1 MILNPH
7 IRVYKDKV
15 SGGYNNSI
23 GIEKMGSYAEC
34 WLGSFYVG
42 STSDNVDPAIIDLFR
57 SSDKQIISGT
67 KKDVPFQLHHWTSYL
82 EEDESVDVV
91 FYSAPVN
98 IIRDRLNLIGY
109 TFDTSKAAFTSWVNK
124 KIEDSTFWA
133 KKNNIGKFYSERLTS
148 LKALNVDE
156 WLLNLKQI
164 RDKDLKKD
172 EASSKGEHQETLI
185 GYMLSHNWY
194 GYPGL
199 DLNVAIRLALEILP
213 DTDEF
218 IYDITDLVLSSGYS
232 KDDDLFE
239 LYSTR
244 SKTIILTE
252 GSIDTW
258 VISESL
264 QLLYPHLADYFTFM
278 DFEAARV
285 GGGAGNLANIVKA
298 FSGTGIVNKVIA
310 LFDNDAAA
318 ATALRGLRQVQ
329 IPLNIKV
336 LQLPDTDFLRNYPT
350 IGPSGLVNMNVNGLG
365 ASIEL
370 YLGKDVLIDQ
380 KENLRPIQWTGY
392 ISDVAKYQ
400 GEVLGKEEIQK
411 KFKKKVAACKSN
423 KTIIERVDWTELRA
437 VLQIL
442 FSAFHDFDHVEILSL
457 LGMSD

>member
-1 MILNPH
+1 
-7 IRVYKDKV
+7 
-15 SGGYNNSI
+15 
-23 GIEKMGSYAEC
+23 MGSYAEC
-34 WLGSFYVG
+34 WLGPFYVG
-42 STSDNVDPAIIDLFR
+42 STDDNIDPAIIDLFR
-57 SSDKQIISGT
+57 SSDKHIVSGT
-67 KKDVPFQLHHWTSYL
+67 KKDVPFPLHHWTSYL

-124 KIEDSTFWA
+124 EIEDSTFWA
-133 KKNNIGKFYSERLTS
+133 KKNNIGKFYSERLMS

-172 EASSKGEHQETLI
+172 DASSKGELQETLI
-185 GYMLSHNWY
+185 GYMLSHDWY

-199 DLNVAIRLALEILP
+199 DLNVAIRLALEILS

-218 IYDITDLVLSSGYS
+218 IYDITDLVSSGGYS

-244 SKTIILTE
+244 SKTIVLTE

-285 GGGAGNLANIVKA
+285 GGGTGNLANIVKA
-298 FSGTGIVNKVIA
+298 FSGAGIVNKVIA

-318 ATALRGLRQVQ
+318 TTALRGLKQAQ
-329 IPLNIKV
+329 IPSNIKV
-336 LQLPDTDFLRNYPT
+336 LQLPEIDFLRNYPT
-350 IGPSGLVNMNVNGLG
+350 LGPSGLVNMDVNGLG

-370 YLGKDVLIDQ
+370 YLGKDVLSDQ
-380 KENLRPIQWTGY
+380 KENLKPIQWTGY
-392 ISDVAKYQ
+392 ISEIAKYQ
-400 GEVLGKEEIQK
+400 GEVLDKEEIQK
-411 KFKKKVAACKSN
+411 KFKKKVAVCKSDESN
-423 KTIIERVDWTELRA
+423 LAMADWAELKKVLRV
-437 VLQIL
+437 L
-442 FSAFHDFDHVEILSL
+442 FSAFRDFDRDVILSL
-457 LGMSD
+457 VDINY